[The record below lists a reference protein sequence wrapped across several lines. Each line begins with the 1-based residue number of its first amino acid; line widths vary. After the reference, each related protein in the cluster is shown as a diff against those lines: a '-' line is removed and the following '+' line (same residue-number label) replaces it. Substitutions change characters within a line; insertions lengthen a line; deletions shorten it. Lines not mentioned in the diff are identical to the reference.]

1 MYKQHFALKDY
12 PFNVA
17 PEADELFDFTAARE
31 ARHRIGHLFE
41 LRGIGLLTAEPGSG
55 KTTLCRQV
63 ASGLHPNQYRVC
75 YVTLSTGTVLD
86 SYNSIAAAMGL
97 GQFTTRARAFRSIQA
112 EVTRLVVE
120 VRPYPVL
127 IFDEAHHLHNSI
139 LEELRLL
146 TNDEM
151 DSQNRLC
158 LLLVGLTELRLRILQ
173 MSIHEPL
180 AQRMVIRCRLGSLE
194 ADEVGGYL
202 AHRLHLAGC
211 EIDLFAKEA
220 IASLALASKGIPRKL
235 DRLAHLALVAAFQN
249 NASRTVRAH
258 HVEGA
263 LAELDR

>member
-1 MYKQHFALKDY
+1 MYKQHFALKYY

-75 YVTLSTGTVLD
+75 YVPLSTGTVLD

-97 GQFTTRARAFRSIQA
+97 GHFTTRATAFRGIQA

-120 VRPYPVL
+120 GRQYPVL

-139 LEELRLL
+139 LEELRIL
-146 TNDEM
+146 TNYEM
-151 DSQNRLC
+151 DSENRLC
-158 LLLVGLTELRLRILQ
+158 LLLVGLAELRLRILR
-173 MSIHEPL
+173 MGIHEPL
-180 AQRMVIRCRLGSLE
+180 AQRIAIRCRLGGLDD
-194 ADEVGGYL
+194 DEVGGYL
-202 AHRLHLAGC
+202 AHRLQLAGC

-220 IASLALASKGIPRKL
+220 IASLSLASKGIPRKL
-235 DRLAHLALVAAFQN
+235 DRLAHLSLVAAFQDN
-249 NASRTVRAH
+249 TSRTVLSH

-263 LAELDR
+263 LDELDR